1 VTPTRLAICLLALM
15 SLSLSAF
22 AQSTAGGTIKGQVLD
37 DTGAYVPATD
47 VRITGPRGFSRT
59 LQSDALGVFTVPGL
73 APGNYIVRTTRTGFA
88 ISSTPVT
95 VDAGKVVSLN
105 IPLKIEA
112 SKQEVTVQGEAVGTV
127 SVEASSNAS
136 QLVLKQAEIDALP
149 DDPDDLAADL
159 QALAGPSA
167 GPNGGQIYIDGFTG
181 GQLPPKSSIREIRI
195 NQNPFSSEYDRLGF
209 GRIEILTKPGTDRM
223 RGSVSFNDSDG
234 VFNSRN
240 PFSINK
246 PDFSSRQFG
255 GNIGGPI
262 NKRTSYFF
270 DFERRNINDNANIN
284 AIELDPKTLTPFN
297 FQQAVLTP
305 NSRTELSPRIDYAIN
320 GNNTLV
326 IRLQDEFA
334 NADNAGLGTTTLPS
348 RAYKTTTGEKGGYI
362 TETAILNAKIIN
374 ETRFRFMH
382 GTSSQ
387 TGDNTIPSISVSSSF
402 SGGGAGVGH
411 AWATSNSYELQNY
424 TSVVQGVHSMKFGV
438 RLIASTNTSNQPNN
452 FNGNYS
458 FSGSFGPALDAANNP
473 IGSCDQTVAGSPGCI
488 QLSSLE
494 QYRRTLLFQGLGYSA
509 TQIRALG
516 GMPSQ
521 FTITAGNPWA
531 QVGQIQSGLFYQD
544 DWRVRSNLTLSLG
557 LRWETQTNI
566 KDRSDF
572 APRIAMAWSPDSK
585 GSKPG
590 KTVIRIGW
598 GLFYDRFSSSQVLN
612 AERFNGLTELSY
624 VQQYPNTFP
633 IIPPVSSLTLRSL
646 TRYQID
652 PNLHAPYIA
661 QSAFG
666 VDRQLPK
673 NTTLSVNFM
682 QSRGVHML
690 RMRNINAPIP
700 GTYTYGIANSGLYP
714 YGAAAGILNN
724 YESDGFL
731 NQKQLIF
738 NVNSRVNTYFSMF
751 GYYTLN
757 WAKSDTDGA
766 SSNPANPYN
775 FVEDYGR
782 AQYDTRNRAV
792 IGGSIATSKKWANLR
807 FSPFISVRS
816 GSPFDITA
824 GRDLN
829 GDSMFDDR
837 PAFAPSGASCTSVNI
852 KCTKYGNF
860 LVSPIAGQSFVP
872 IPRNYGN
879 GPGNFSV
886 NLRMSRT
893 WGFGEARTSAAGGF
907 SSGGGD
913 HGGGMRGGGGP
924 SGGGGMRGGGGGPRG
939 GGSRGG
945 GESTNQRYNLTL
957 SLSAR
962 NLFNTVNLGTP
973 VGSLSAPNFGE
984 SLGVAGGYGGFGS
997 NANNRRID
1005 MSVRFSF

>member
-1 VTPTRLAICLLALM
+1 VTLIRLAISLFALI
-15 SLSLSAF
+15 SLSLTSF
-22 AQSTAGGTIKGQVLD
+22 AQGTGVGTIKGQVVD

-59 LQSDALGVFTVPGL
+59 VQSDALGTFTVPGL
-73 APGNYIVRTTRTGFA
+73 VPGNYVVRTTRTGFA
-88 ISSTPVT
+88 VSSTPVT
-95 VDAGKVVSLN
+95 VEAGRVASLN

-223 RGSVSFNDSDG
+223 RGSVMFSDSDG

-240 PFSINK
+240 PFSVNK

-255 GNIGGPI
+255 GNVGGPI

-284 AIELDPKTLTPFN
+284 AIELDPKTLQPFN

-305 NSRTELSPRIDYAIN
+305 NSRTELSPRLDYAIN
-320 GNNTLV
+320 DKHTLV
-326 IRLQDEFA
+326 LRLQDEFA
-334 NADNAGLGTTTLPS
+334 NADNAGINTTTLPS
-348 RAYKTTTGEKGGYI
+348 RAYKTTSGEKGGYL
-362 TETAILNAKIIN
+362 TETAILSAKVIN

-382 GTSSQ
+382 ATSSQ
-387 TGDNTIPSISVSSSF
+387 TGDNTIPAISVSNAF

-411 AWATSNSYELQNY
+411 SFSTSNSYEVQNY
-424 TSVVQGVHSMKFGV
+424 TSIVQGVHSMKFGI
-438 RLIASTNTSNQPNN
+438 RLLAATNSSTMSNN

-458 FSGSFGPALDAANNP
+458 FSGAWGPALDASNNP
-473 IGSCDQTVAGSPGCI
+473 IGTCDQTLPGSPGCV

-494 QYRRTLLFQGLGYSA
+494 QYRRTLLFQQLGYA
-509 TQIRALG
+509 PAQIRSLG

-521 FTITAGNPWA
+521 FTINAGDPYA
-531 QVGQIQSGLFYQD
+531 YVGQIQGGLFYQD

-566 KDRSDF
+566 HDRSDF
-572 APRIAMAWSPDSK
+572 APRIAIAWSPDSK

-590 KTVIRIGW
+590 KTVIRVGW

-612 AERFNGLTELSY
+612 AERYNGLTLLSY
-624 VQQYPNTFP
+624 VQQFPNTFP
-633 IIPPVSSLTLRSL
+633 AIPPVSSLTLRSL

-661 QSAFG
+661 QGAFG

-682 QSRGVHML
+682 ESRGVHMY
-690 RMRNINAPIP
+690 RMRNINAPLP
-700 GTYTYGIANSGLYP
+700 GSFLYGLANSGLYP
-714 YGAAAGILNN
+714 YGAADGIINN
-724 YESDGFL
+724 YESDGFMT
-731 NQKQLIF
+731 QKQLIF
-738 NVNSRVNTYFSMF
+738 NVNSRVNNYFSLF

-775 FVEDYGR
+775 FAEDYGR
-782 AQYDTRNRAV
+782 AQYDTRNRTV
-792 IGGSIATSKKWANLR
+792 IGGSLATPKKFGNLR
-807 FSPFISVRS
+807 FSPFISYRS
-816 GSPFDITA
+816 GSPFDITV

-837 PAFAPSGASCTSVNI
+837 PAFAPSGASCTASNI

-860 LVSPIAGQSFVP
+860 LVSPIAGQAFVP
-872 IPRNYGN
+872 IPRNYGT
-879 GPGNFSV
+879 GPSQFSV

-893 WGFGEARTSAAGGF
+893 WGFGEPRTSAAGGF
-907 SSGGGD
+907 SSGGD

-924 SGGGGMRGGGGGPRG
+924 GGGGMHGSGGMRG

-945 GESTNQRYNLTL
+945 GDSTGLRYNLTL

-962 NLFNTVNLGTP
+962 NLFNTVNLASP

-984 SLGVAGGYGGFGS
+984 SISVAGGYGGYGS

-1005 MSVRFSF
+1005 MSIRFSF